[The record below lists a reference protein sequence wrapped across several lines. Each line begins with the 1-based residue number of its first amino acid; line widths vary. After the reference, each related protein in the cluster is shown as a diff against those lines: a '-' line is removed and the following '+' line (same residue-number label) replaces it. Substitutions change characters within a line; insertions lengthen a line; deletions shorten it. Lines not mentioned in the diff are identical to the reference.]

1 MQLSEQGRH
10 HSSESHGT
18 SSPFVLEGPRFEESK
33 HLNLVPPSRTVQL
46 SQLGYTREH
55 VASLATG
62 FAQTNAFSVLSP
74 EGSRVLAAEIARLE
88 PLAVSSA
95 RIPRVLRGASFRSRF
110 VRGLC
115 QSAALTAL
123 ASTIAGTELV
133 PHPMEIMN
141 GHVNLSPL
149 DRAKGVDRW
158 HHDTTP
164 FVLVLFATPPEEY
177 EGGEFEFFN
186 GTVAEAESI
195 LSAGRAL
202 PPERCETAGRQHQG
216 WAVFQQGSEVYH
228 RARAVSRGARISFV
242 QSYVATDALAREA
255 CTRLS
260 DTYNG
265 VDPLHILIPDWGRYR
280 CWRATRLVEH
290 WLAHEAAGRRSDGN
304 SSVVARIGR
313 RLRDTAET
321 LPYTADRRLLS
332 AALAGTVD
340 ELRVVAAEA
349 EAEASD
355 GSALLAHAI
364 CVIDG
369 AVSDVTTLRDPTMS
383 YY

>member
-1 MQLSEQGRH
+1 MHLSEQGRH
-10 HSSESHGT
+10 HSSESHDT

-46 SQLGYTREH
+46 SQLGYTPEH

-149 DRAKGVDRW
+149 DRAKGVDR
-158 HHDTTP
+158 
-164 FVLVLFATPPEEY
+164 
-177 EGGEFEFFN
+177 
-186 GTVAEAESI
+186 
-195 LSAGRAL
+195 
-202 PPERCETAGRQHQG
+202 
-216 WAVFQQGSEVYH
+216 
-228 RARAVSRGARISFV
+228 
-242 QSYVATDALAREA
+242 
-255 CTRLS
+255 
-260 DTYNG
+260 
-265 VDPLHILIPDWGRYR
+265 
-280 CWRATRLVEH
+280 
-290 WLAHEAAGRRSDGN
+290 
-304 SSVVARIGR
+304 
-313 RLRDTAET
+313 
-321 LPYTADRRLLS
+321 
-332 AALAGTVD
+332 
-340 ELRVVAAEA
+340 
-349 EAEASD
+349 
-355 GSALLAHAI
+355 
-364 CVIDG
+364 
-369 AVSDVTTLRDPTMS
+369 
-383 YY
+383 